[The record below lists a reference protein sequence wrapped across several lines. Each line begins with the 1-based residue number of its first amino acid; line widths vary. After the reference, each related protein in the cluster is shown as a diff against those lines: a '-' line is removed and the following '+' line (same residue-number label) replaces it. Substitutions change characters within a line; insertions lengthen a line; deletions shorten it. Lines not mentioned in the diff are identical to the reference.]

1 METTDTRHKSRT
13 ILDGR
18 NRAPARSYLKGMG
31 FTEEDLS
38 RPIVGVAHSWIE
50 TMPCNFNHRHLAEK
64 DRGHVPP
71 RRRRHPGG
79 RRVDDQQRGA
89 DQEP

>member
-18 NRAPARSYLKGMG
+18 DRAPARYYLKGMG
-31 FTEEDLS
+31 FTEEDLN

-50 TMPCNFNHRHLAEK
+50 TMP
-64 DRGHVPP
+64 
-71 RRRRHPGG
+71 
-79 RRVDDQQRGA
+79 
-89 DQEP
+89 